1 MNNFHVGKGAPMRRT
16 AIVAALSLGL
26 AGLAHGQSTSGSFFG
41 TAQPGET
48 VTATSTTGLTRTVS
62 TDAAGRFALS
72 SLPVGTYEVTLQRDG
87 KVISKQSD
95 VTIKVGSGTELS
107 FATADSANPENAKS
121 LAGVTVNAR
130 SAPPIDVTSVSS
142 NTVITAKQLSTL
154 PIGRSA
160 EAIALLAPG
169 AVQGTAAF
177 AALRGPT
184 NNALVA
190 FGGSSVTENAYYLNG
205 MNVTD
210 PVSGLGGITLPYG
223 SIEQQ
228 EILSGGYG
236 AQYGRSD
243 GGVISQIGKRGT
255 NEWHFGAQLLFT
267 PKNTS
272 SDPRNIDYPY
282 PTDDYPD
289 SRVIPGQAGKLYRDR
304 SKDKGWDAVESVYVG
319 GPLIQDKLF
328 LFASAEGERQTVQT
342 TTAVS
347 AGATQDQGT
356 YHDPK
361 AYVKLDWNI
370 NDSNILELTGA
381 SNKQSFNGN
390 TFAYNYNTLSTGE
403 FLNQDIPTKTSQ
415 QMWIAKYTGYVTDAL
430 TVNAQFGK
438 QTVQYYKGNPAG
450 FDPDL
455 IYILTPEN
463 QDPRITGGKQI
474 SNQQTIFQT
483 TDPSNQAKGANYRF
497 DLTYVL
503 GDHTIT
509 AGIDNQRTQDLNAST
524 FIAANAGYAWQY
536 GQAADGNTPINFQVG
551 PTGEAANG
559 YYVDKYNQ
567 SAGGSVEVDQRAQY
581 VQDQWQVTDR
591 LLLSLG
597 VRNDQFNNYNSSSQ
611 VFIHQHSPQWQPRL
625 GASWDV
631 FGDSSLKVYGNAG
644 RYYLALP
651 TSLALRGA
659 SASTYLQTFYTYTGI
674 DPTTGY
680 PTGLTPI
687 TNALGAGGVPISP
700 DGEYG
705 NPPDPALTT
714 SKTLKAQYQDE
725 YILGFDKTL
734 SFLDTQWVYGA
745 KATYRDLKNETDDT
759 CDSDILLSKAA
770 ALGIDVDGNDPT
782 AYRGCRFFNPG
793 RAAVFVVKG
802 TDGLNHDVPL
812 SNAELGFPRAK
823 RSYASLELYLSHP
836 FDGKWWGKVD
846 YLYSH
851 SYGNSEGQVRSDIG
865 QGDVAATEDWDG
877 PSLETYAGG
886 SLANDRRHQFKAYG
900 GYQFTP
906 EWNVSGNLAII
917 SGTPRS
923 CLGLFGPDQTAPLY
937 AGNNYHFC
945 GGVPSSPGDAGRTP
959 WQHIFSVNLEY
970 RPAFADHK
978 LAFSAYV
985 FNITNE
991 QKTTQYRAS
1000 YGSTYGLPLSVEQP
1014 RYVRFGA
1021 TYDF

>member
-1 MNNFHVGKGAPMRRT
+1 VNNFHTRNKTRLRRT
-16 AIVAALSLGL
+16 ALVAALTLGL
-26 AGLAHGQSTSGSFFG
+26 AGVAHGQSTSGSFFG
-41 TAQPGET
+41 TVQPGET
-48 VTATSTTGLTRTVS
+48 VAATSTSGLTRTVN

-72 SLPVGTYEVTLQRDG
+72 ALPVGTYEVTLQRDG
-87 KVISKQSD
+87 KVISRQSD

-121 LAGVTVNAR
+121 LAGITV
-130 SAPPIDVTSVSS
+130 SASALPPIDVTSVSS

-160 EAIALLAPG
+160 EAIALLSPG
-169 AVQGTAAF
+169 AVQGSTAF

-184 NNALVA
+184 GNALVA

-210 PVSGLGGITLPYG
+210 PISGLGGIQLPYG

-228 EILSGGYG
+228 EILTGGYG

-243 GGVISQIGKRGT
+243 GGVISQVGKRGT
-255 NEWHFGAQLLFT
+255 NDWHFGAQLLFT
-267 PKNTS
+267 PKNLS
-272 SDPRNIDYPY
+272 GNPRNIDYPF
-282 PTDDYPD
+282 PTDKYPD
-289 SRVIPGQAGKLYRDR
+289 SNVDPGQAGTLYRNRGRDN
-304 SKDKGWDAVESVYVG
+304 GWDAVESVYVG
-319 GPLIQDKLF
+319 GPLIKDKLF

-342 TTAVS
+342 TSAIG
-347 AGATQDQGT
+347 AGATQDRGT

-390 TFAYNYNTLSTGE
+390 TYAYDYDTLSSGD
-403 FLNQDIPTKTSQ
+403 LVNQDVPTKTSQ
-415 QMWIAKYTGYVTDAL
+415 KMYIAKYTGYITDAL
-430 TVNAQFGK
+430 TVSAQYGK
-438 QTVQYYKGNPAG
+438 QSTEYYSGNPEG
-450 FDPDL
+450 FDPNL
-455 IYILTPEN
+455 IAILGRAN
-463 QDPRITGGKQI
+463 QDPRITGGVPI
-474 SNQQTIFQT
+474 TNQQTILSL
-483 TDPSNQAKGANYRF
+483 DNPDHKAKGANYRF
-497 DLTYVL
+497 DLSYVL
-503 GDHTIT
+503 GAHTLS
-509 AGIDNQRTQDLNAST
+509 AGIDNQRTQDINDSNG
-524 FIAANAGYAWQY
+524 IAAAAGYAWQY
-536 GQAADGNTPINFQVG
+536 GYQKGGANTPINFQVG
-551 PTGEAANG
+551 STGAPYNG
-559 YYVDKYNQ
+559 YYVDQYNV
-567 SAGGSVEVDQRAQY
+567 SSGGTVEVDQRAQY
-581 VQDQWQVTDR
+581 VQDQWQVNDR
-591 LLLSLG
+591 WLLSLG
-597 VRNDQFNNYNSSSQ
+597 LRNDQFNNYNTSNQ
-611 VFIHQHSPQWQPRL
+611 AYIHQHSPQWQPRL
-625 GASWDV
+625 GVAWDV
-631 FGDSSLKVYGNAG
+631 NGDSSLKVYANAG

-674 DPTTGY
+674 DSVTGY

-687 TNALGAGGVPISP
+687 QTALGAGVPVSP

-705 NPPDPALTT
+705 FAPDPALTT

-734 SFLDTQWVYGA
+734 SFLDTQWTYGA

-759 CDSDILLSKAA
+759 CDSDTLLNKAA
-770 ALGIDVDGNDPT
+770 ALGIDVDANDPL

-812 SNAELGFPRAK
+812 TNAELGFPKAK
-823 RSYASLELYLSHP
+823 RSYASLDLYLSHQ
-836 FDGKWWGKVD
+836 FDGKWWGRID
-846 YLYSH
+846 YLLSH

-865 QGDVAATEDWDG
+865 QADVAATEDWDG

-886 SLANDRRHQFKAYG
+886 SLANDRRHQFKAFG
-900 GYQFTP
+900 GYQITP
-906 EWNVSGNLAII
+906 EWNVSGNVAII
-917 SGTPRS
+917 SGLPRS
-923 CLGLFGPDQTAPLY
+923 CIGLFGPDQTAPLY

-959 WQHIFSVNLEY
+959 WEHIFSVNLEY

-985 FNITNE
+985 YNILNE
-991 QKTTQYRAS
+991 QKTTQYQAA
-1000 YGSTYGLPLSVEQP
+1000 YDSTYGLPISVEQP